1 MRVKKVNI
9 EDKKVESR
17 KSKKV
22 EYEIVKNVVMRK
34 NRLDTVLTVDSQ
46 GNILSISG
54 QNPKKNKIGDNIY
67 E

>member
-9 EDKKVESR
+9 EEKKVESR

-22 EYEIVKNVVMRK
+22 EYEMVKNVVMRK

-46 GNILSISG
+46 GNILSIVG
-54 QNPKKNKIGDNIY
+54 DNPKQNKIGDNIY